1 MRLRY
6 IALLIVPLIL
16 SVQGRAEDNS
26 FAEEAEGLYGRL
38 VAARGSDYLAL
49 RERLLGM
56 DHDRVKSFLEAKH
69 KAVADPIESL
79 CIEALLARLN
89 NPEELQKTLDE
100 GFAWAAK
107 DRRKQMRNP
116 YGLPPTEPMPGL
128 AAGRLVTDLGDA
140 ARAYACELL
149 VHDLIGA
156 WEQWQKLVP
165 VILLQYAGQTVTYPP
180 PTPDNRSPRAILNDI
195 RDIRAGHALL
205 WVIENREDDISE
217 FVVKSGSF
225 RAAST
230 LGELAARYCL
240 RHFRSEAMAA
250 AVRSARDKASTPEKQ
265 ARLSE
270 ALELIENELH
280 MWELS
285 RQRLATQPATVPA
298 DSPATRPE

>member
-6 IALLIVPLIL
+6 ITLLIVVLCL
-16 SVQGRAEDNS
+16 HGCGRAEDS
-26 FAEEAEGLYGRL
+26 RFAEEAEGLYGRL

-56 DHDRVKSFLEAKH
+56 DHDRVKAFLEAKH
-69 KAVADPIESL
+69 KAVTDPIESL

-89 NPEELQKTLDE
+89 KPEELQKTLDE

-107 DRRKQMRNP
+107 DRRKEMRNP
-116 YGLPPTEPMPGL
+116 YGPPTQPWPEL
-128 AAGRLVTDLGDA
+128 AAHRLVTDLGDA

-149 VHDLIGA
+149 VHDLIAA

-165 VILLQYAGQTVTYPP
+165 VIVLHRAGQSMTYPP
-180 PTPDNRSPRAILNDI
+180 PTPDNRSPRAILTDI

-217 FVVKSGSF
+217 FSAKSSPSL
-225 RAAST
+225 ASRT
-230 LGELAARYCL
+230 LGEAAAKGCL
-240 RHFRSEAMAA
+240 RDFPSEAMAA

-270 ALELIENELH
+270 ALKLIEHELH
-280 MWELS
+280 MRELS

>member
-6 IALLIVPLIL
+6 IALLIVVLCL
-16 SVQGRAEDNS
+16 HGCGRAEDSS

-56 DHDRVKSFLEAKH
+56 DHDRVKAFLEAKH

-116 YGLPPTEPMPGL
+116 DGPPTEPMPGL
-128 AAGRLVTDLGDA
+128 AARRLVTDLGDA
-140 ARAYACELL
+140 ATAYACELL
-149 VHDLIGA
+149 VHDLIA
-156 WEQWQKLVP
+156 DWEQWQKLVP
-165 VILLQYAGQTVTYPP
+165 VLALGDAGQSMTYPP
-180 PTPDNRSPRAILNDI
+180 PTPDNPSPAVVIGQI

-205 WVIENREDDISE
+205 WVVENSKDDISE
-217 FVVKSGSF
+217 FVDKSRSF
-225 RAAST
+225 SGART
-230 LGELAARYCL
+230 LGEAAASDCL
-240 RHFRSEAMAA
+240 EYFRSEVMAT
-250 AVRSARDKASTPEKQ
+250 AVRSARDKASTAEKR
-265 ARLSE
+265 AWLSR
-270 ALELIENELH
+270 ALAAIEHELH
-280 MWELS
+280 MRELS

>member
-116 YGLPPTEPMPGL
+116 DGPPTEPMPGL
-128 AAGRLVTDLGDA
+128 AARRLVTDLGDA
-140 ARAYACELL
+140 ATAYACELL
-149 VHDLIGA
+149 VHDLIA
-156 WEQWQKLVP
+156 DWEQWQKLVP
-165 VILLQYAGQTVTYPP
+165 VLALGDAGQSMTYPP
-180 PTPDNRSPRAILNDI
+180 PTPDNPSPAVVIGQI

>member
-6 IALLIVPLIL
+6 ITLLIVVLCL
-16 SVQGRAEDNS
+16 SLQGRAEDSS

-56 DHDRVKSFLEAKH
+56 DHDRVKAFLEAKH
-69 KAVADPIESL
+69 KAVTDPIESL

-116 YGLPPTEPMPGL
+116 DGPPTEPVPGW
-128 AAGRLVTDLGDA
+128 AAHRIVGHLKDA
-140 ARAYACELL
+140 ATAYACELL
-149 VHDLIGA
+149 VHDLISA
-156 WEQWQKLVP
+156 WDQWKKLVP
-165 VILLQYAGQTVTYPP
+165 VLVLREAGQSRTYLSATLSRPSS
-180 PTPDNRSPRAILNDI
+180 RVVVGEI
-195 RDIRAGHALL
+195 RDIRAGHVLL
-205 WVIENREDDISE
+205 WVVENREDDIAEFGQRGLIAGRSLGEFAVIYGLSE
-217 FVVKSGSF
+217 FP
-225 RAAST
+225 
-230 LGELAARYCL
+230 
-240 RHFRSEAMAA
+240 SEVMATA
-250 AVRSARDKASTPEKQ
+250 LRSARDKASTPEKQ
-265 ARLSE
+265 ARLSR
-270 ALELIENELH
+270 ALAAIEHELH
-280 MWELS
+280 MRELS

>member
-1 MRLRY
+1 MRARY
-6 IALLIVPLIL
+6 VTLLIVVLCL
-16 SVQGRAEDNS
+16 SVQGRAEDSS

-69 KAVADPIESL
+69 KAVTDPIESL

-89 NPEELQKTLDE
+89 SPEELQKTLDE

-116 YGLPPTEPMPGL
+116 YGPPTEPAPHL

-165 VILLQYAGQTVTYPP
+165 VIVLQWAGRTVTYPP
-180 PTPDNRSPRAILNDI
+180 PTPGNRSPRPILNDI
-195 RDIRAGHALL
+195 RDIRAGHALV
-205 WVIENREDDISE
+205 WVVENMDDDISE
-217 FVVKSGSF
+217 FVDKSRSF
-225 RAAST
+225 SGART
-230 LGELAARYCL
+230 LGEAAASDCL
-240 RHFRSEAMAA
+240 EYFSSEAVAA
-250 AVRSARDKASTPEKQ
+250 AVRSARDKAATPEKQ
-265 ARLSE
+265 ARLSR
-270 ALELIENELH
+270 ALEVIEHELH
-280 MWELS
+280 MRELS
-285 RQRLATQPATVPA
+285 RQRLATQPATAPA